1 MDKFGHSSYYFDD
14 PSQKTRADLDVY
26 VRKDYNGPRRLQCW
40 LYKAKEAGKVSRW
53 FGKWNKR
60 YLVLDL
66 DDLKM
71 FYSSKPGGSD
81 PKYLLL
87 NVNLGDGNLIL

>member
-1 MDKFGHSSYYFDD
+1 MDKLGQSQDYFCD
-14 PSQKTRADLDVY
+14 PSIKTRTDFDVY
-26 VRKDYNGPRRLQCW
+26 VRKDYHGPRRLQCW

-66 DDLKM
+66 DDLKL
-71 FYSSKPGGSD
+71 FYSSKPGDSN
-81 PKYLLL
+81 PKHLFL
-87 NVNLGDGNLIL
+87 NVRTRIKFHVF